1 MAGSF
6 PLTTGFTTLDFTSN
20 TNTRVSVSV
29 SGKTQRLQTGSQ
41 NWSFSLRS
49 PKKDRADAMVDYAFL
64 VTQNG
69 QAESFT
75 IVPPVI
81 SNARGTASGTP
92 VVENATSTDPLLS
105 LAAGSKNVGVKS
117 ASGTLKK
124 GDLIKFSN
132 HDKVYMVTEDCN
144 MDGSSVNQLSF
155 YPPLTTALTGG
166 GQTITY
172 DNVPFK
178 VHLTGDNIKIATTTD
193 GKFQYEFKVNEEI

>member
-1 MAGSF
+1 MAGTF
-6 PLTTGFTTLDFTSN
+6 PSTAGFQTLDFTSN

-41 NWSFSLRS
+41 YWSFSLRS

-69 QAESFT
+69 QAETFT
-75 IVPPVI
+75 IVPPVVTD
-81 SNARGTASGTP
+81 ARGTASGTLT
-92 VVENATSTDPLLS
+92 NDATV
-105 LAAGSKNVGVKS
+105 AAGQS
-117 ASGTLKK
+117 ACQTDGGSGTLKK

-132 HDKVYMVTEDCN
+132 HDKVYMVTADVTISGTN
-144 MDGSSVNQLSF
+144 DAISF
-155 YPPLTTALTGG
+155 FPPLVTGLTNST
-166 GQTITY
+166 TITY
-172 DNVPFK
+172 DDVPFK

>member
-1 MAGSF
+1 MAGTF

-20 TNTRVSVSV
+20 TNTRTSVSV

-41 NWSFSLRS
+41 YWSFSLRS

-69 QAESFT
+69 QAETFT
-75 IVPPVI
+75 IVPPVVTD
-81 SNARGTASGTP
+81 ARGTASGTLT
-92 VVENATSTDPLLS
+92 NDATV
-105 LAAGSKNVGVKS
+105 AAGQS
-117 ASGTLKK
+117 ACQTDGGSGTLKK

-132 HDKVYMVTEDCN
+132 HDKVYMVTADVTISGTN
-144 MDGSSVNQLSF
+144 DAISF
-155 YPPLTTALTGG
+155 FPPLVTGLTNST
-166 GQTITY
+166 TITY
-172 DNVPFK
+172 DDVPFK